1 MTMRIMLHQLPPPWL
16 LLHAAGLV
24 WWVWRLQINIPGWW
38 PSAPTTAE
46 AWLQPLVFAAV
57 GIAAVV
63 SQEAGRRAAYIK
75 SLGFDVMRRVIR
87 LPCVIDATSC

>member
-1 MTMRIMLHQLPPPWL
+1 MVFWL
-16 LLHAAGLV
+16 
-24 WWVWRLQINIPGWW
+24 WRLQVNIPGWW
-38 PSAPTTAE
+38 PSASLNSKE